1 MKIYNSLSQIQ
12 SEKLSYYQL
21 AFSTGA
27 RINFQLNDDYITL
40 IPIKLGNNTVVVEI
54 AKSEEDTIKSVAEEE
69 YIFKNI
75 ITTFRYNN
83 EILELENKFKKTSE
97 KNFFVGLFQKKE
109 NFDVIFQKNFGIIET
124 AEYGDYILASILPSY
139 HPKGFDNIAISDSVK
154 DIKEGIRQV
163 LLINKWFSKGN
174 YSDLIDLEIKDRRLL
189 IELKVWRDLVKT
201 VGENITNYKALSI
214 YYQQL
219 IEFQEDS
226 YFNLFSVKE
235 HCKLLILLGG
245 D

>member
-1 MKIYNSLSQIQ
+1 MRIYNSLSQIQ
-12 SEKLSYYQL
+12 SEKFSYYQL
-21 AFSTGA
+21 AFSTGV

-40 IPIKLGNNTVVVEI
+40 IPIKLVNNTVVVEI
-54 AKSEEDTIKSVAEEE
+54 AKSEEDMIKSVAEEE

-75 ITTFRYNN
+75 LTTFRYNN
-83 EILELENKFKKTSE
+83 EILELESKFKKTNE
-97 KNFFVGLFQKKE
+97 KNFFVGLFPKKE
-109 NFDVIFQKNFGIIET
+109 NFDVIFEKNFVIIESV
-124 AEYGDYILASILPSY
+124 EYGDYILASILPSY
-139 HPKGFDNIAISDSVK
+139 YPKSFDNIAMSDIVK

-163 LLINKWFSKGN
+163 LLINKWFGKGSYN
-174 YSDLIDLEIKDRRLL
+174 DLINLEINDRKLL
-189 IELKVWRDLVKT
+189 AELKNWADLVKT
-201 VGENITNYKALSI
+201 VGEKFTNYKELSI

-219 IEFQEDS
+219 IDLEEKT